1 MQTKQLCVSVQLH
14 PLGQHAAGGDGSQL
28 GLGAVGA
35 GHQHDR
41 HLGAQDDT
49 GVLGVAEQI
58 GGFADAVAFP
68 AAWTSPSSKQAPRT
82 APPPRAAAPIC
93 LPRMTRAPI

>member
-14 PLGQHAAGGDGSQL
+14 PLGQHAAGGDGGQL

-41 HLGAQDDT
+41 HLGAQNDT
-49 GVLGVAEQI
+49 GILGVTEQ
-58 GGFADAVAFP
+58 GRGLADAVA
-68 AAWTSPSSKQAPRT
+68 TS
-82 APPPRAAAPIC
+82 
-93 LPRMTRAPI
+93 